1 MSVWCSG
8 RGGFARGRGHGFEP
22 RQPRSVATLRE
33 KMRDLRRRRVGG
45 WRTTASTET
54 ICAGTRSL
62 ADAPPAS
69 KDPFYPPAQIVCGLV
84 SVLQIVGRLIII
96 FFAGV

>member
-33 KMRDLRRRRVGG
+33 KICDL
-45 WRTTASTET
+45 T
-54 ICAGTRSL
+54 GT
-62 ADAPPAS
+62 
-69 KDPFYPPAQIVCGLV
+69 G
-84 SVLQIVGRLIII
+84 GRLAGGVSPIKKS
-96 FFAGV
+96 FFCLFSVFKC

>member
-33 KMRDLRRRRVGG
+33 KMTGTGG
-45 WRTTASTET
+45 WL
-54 ICAGTRSL
+54 AGGPSPIKKVSFLFIFGFYVLTRKTSV
-62 ADAPPAS
+62 PAGDLS
-69 KDPFYPPAQIVCGLV
+69 ARQH
-84 SVLQIVGRLIII
+84 
-96 FFAGV
+96 